1 MSNKQQQKAHC
12 SFILCHLC
20 QEEVVEEALPS
31 GGALEEVVD
40 VALEGVAHPLL
51 AVVDLPEVRATA
63 RLDLLLLQY
72 LGVCNRMD
80 GKGKEISCWRVCI
93 DLFVYPWK

>member
-1 MSNKQQQKAHC
+1 MAVCLYLHR
-12 SFILCHLC
+12 
-20 QEEVVEEALPS
+20 EVVEEALPS
-31 GGALEEVVD
+31 GGPLEEVVD
-40 VALEGVAHPLL
+40 VALEGVAHALL
-51 AVVDLPEVRATA
+51 AVVDLPEVRPPA

-80 GKGKEISCWRVCI
+80 GKGKEISCRRVCI